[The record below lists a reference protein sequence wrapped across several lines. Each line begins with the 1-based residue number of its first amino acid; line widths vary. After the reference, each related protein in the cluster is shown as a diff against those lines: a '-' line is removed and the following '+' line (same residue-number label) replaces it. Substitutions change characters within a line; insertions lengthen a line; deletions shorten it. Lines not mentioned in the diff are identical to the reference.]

1 MCVCVCGKAFVHMAR
16 LERERAEVQQK
27 REEEA
32 RRRHREHITRVKK
45 MLEAAFDGDTA
56 EINTLLKEVSQPL
69 QCKLAALYHRRS
81 STWN

>member
-1 MCVCVCGKAFVHMAR
+1 MYMAR

-32 RRRHREHITRVKK
+32 RKKQREHLARIKR

-56 EINTLLKEVSQPL
+56 EINTLLKEVSFYCCQKVSEAPVVGL
-69 QCKLAALYHRRS
+69 
-81 STWN
+81 W